1 MLHILTLVLY
11 LKLSNTLIF
20 TLLFHWYWH
29 CFRGSA
35 GRIFGCLVVRVV
47 FCNCQLL
54 GISIPLGMVH
64 CKSWTPLLTHLCTY
78 WPRTV
83 VDRKQ
88 TYKREA
94 KKQNIINKP
103 DYPFLSLS
111 FTERQISK
119 QQNKL
124 KQDHRSISTARLYLA
139 MFGILCC
146 WQIVV
151 NHSHWLIGMLYWPSL
166 YLIFQLRIIW
176 LCCLKVW
183 QIYGFRLQNSF
194 IYSSSVTASSV
205 KEPWWYWSPSWG
217 TLDHSED

>member
-20 TLLFHWYWH
+20 TLFFHWYWH

-64 CKSWTPLLTHLCTY
+64 CKSWAPLPTHLCTY

-83 VDRKQ
+83 GDRKQ
-88 TYKREA
+88 TYKRDA

-103 DYPFLSLS
+103 DYPFLS
-111 FTERQISK
+111 
-119 QQNKL
+119 
-124 KQDHRSISTARLYLA
+124 
-139 MFGILCC
+139 
-146 WQIVV
+146 
-151 NHSHWLIGMLYWPSL
+151 
-166 YLIFQLRIIW
+166 FQLFHRETNIKTAKQTQTRPQFNKHCTIVHSN
-176 LCCLKVW
+176 VW
-183 QIYGFRLQNSF
+183 YIMLLTDCGQPFSLTNRYVILTQSVFNFSTKNNMTMLFEGVRNLWVQASEF
-194 IYSSSVTASSV
+194 IYLFPFSNCFICKRAMVV
-205 KEPWWYWSPSWG
+205 LEPILGNTGP
-217 TLDHSED
+217 